1 MNKMVFQNGHK
12 LIFILHPS
20 GMWDKSQLEMVYSAI
35 ITGHNQEDRVEKDR
49 SRISGLPEGRY
60 HIVARQRIGP
70 QSEYERVRFKDGL
83 HYPSY
88 VSEFVVW
95 NTEYARE
102 INKSIGDVFEEEV
115 TECPLP

>member
-1 MNKMVFQNGHK
+1 MDAWQFSVRYSDVSELLYRVFEAT
-12 LIFILHPS
+12 LFS
-20 GMWDKSQLEMVYSAI
+20 EKSLVACQPGE
-35 ITGHNQEDRVEKDR
+35 H
-49 SRISGLPEGRY
+49 RISGLPEGRY

-70 QSEYERVRFKDGL
+70 QSEYERVRLNDGL

-102 INKSIGDVFEEEV
+102 INKSIGDDCEEV

>member
-20 GMWDKSQLEMVYSAI
+20 GMWDKSQLEEVYSAI
-35 ITGHNQEDRVEKDR
+35 IDGHNQETRVEKDYA
-49 SRISGLPEGRY
+49 RISGLPEGRY

-70 QSEYERVRFKDGL
+70 QSEYERVRLKDGL

-102 INKSIGDVFEEEV
+102 INKSIGDDCEEV